1 MPQLVTMLWTELVIL
16 LALAVY
22 LGTLVYC
29 GRMRSRH
36 RIVAPATSGHPAYER
51 AFRIQQNTLEQLVA
65 FVPAVWL
72 FSLLVNPRIGAIL
85 GAIWVLA
92 RIVYAISYARAPER
106 RGPGFIVAF
115 IVLIVLVAGAI
126 VKAVVAVATVG

>member
-1 MPQLVTMLWTELVIL
+1 MAQLATMLWTELVTL
-16 LALAVY
+16 LALVVY

-36 RIVAPATSGHPAYER
+36 RIMAPATSGHPAYER

-65 FVPAVWL
+65 FVPSLWL
-72 FSLLVNPRIGAIL
+72 FSLLVNPRIGAIP
-85 GAIWVLA
+85 GAIWVLG
-92 RIVYAISYARAPER
+92 RVVYAVSYARAPER

-115 IVLIVLVAGAI
+115 IVLIVLLAGAL
-126 VKAVVAVATVG
+126 VKAVVTIAAVG

>member
-1 MPQLVTMLWTELVIL
+1 MAQLATMLWTELVTL
-16 LALAVY
+16 LALVVY

-36 RIVAPATSGHPAYER
+36 RIMAPATSGHPAYER

-65 FVPAVWL
+65 FVPSLWL

-85 GAIWVLA
+85 GAIWVLG
-92 RIVYAISYARAPER
+92 RVVYAVSYARAPER

-115 IVLIVLVAGAI
+115 IVLIVLLAGAL
-126 VKAVVAVATVG
+126 VKAVVTIAAVG